1 MQTGWGILWRWRICT
16 ALRGSPGIQTFHPLQ
31 LLTSGRGLLSEI
43 IPKSIA
49 QSTQCFFRPGLLMKI
64 TQDHSGRV
72 RSRISWA
79 VTTVLALNLRNEMGG
94 VNGTVPTTMELAW
107 TARLPQAR

>member
-49 QSTQCFFRPGLLMKI
+49 PSTQCFFRPGLLMKI

-72 RSRISWA
+72 RPPISLA
-79 VTTVLALNLRNEMGG
+79 VTTVLAVNLPHAMGG
-94 VNGTVPTTMELAW
+94 GNGTVPTHMPLA
-107 TARLPQAR
+107 A